1 MQQGMLYEESAV
13 SVNSAHEAKV
23 WKALHIV
30 QWIFMVITAFA
41 VFFTVLWA
49 LPSMIGEFQKNKN
62 VPGFVFALVTWIGGV
77 GSLAL
82 IAVLFWRLKLRRN
95 VSYDY
100 MFVEDELRISKV
112 FNGRKR
118 KFLHKFRADHILKI
132 GYCDRPSFEDTA
144 RGLDKKS
151 IVYLTPNY
159 EPAEEKFFF
168 YILYSDAAGK
178 GLYII
183 ESREMMLEYLVR
195 AAGRNKFERQ

>member
-1 MQQGMLYEESAV
+1 MQQGMLYEESAI
-13 SVNSAHEAKV
+13 STNSAHEVKMWRV
-23 WKALHIV
+23 FHV
-30 QWIFMVITAFA
+30 MQWIFIVLSAIG
-41 VFFTVLWA
+41 VFLSMLFV
-49 LPSMIGEFQKNKN
+49 PSMFDAYNKDHN
-62 VPGFVFALVTWIGGV
+62 LSALIFTLVTWFGGL
-77 GSLAL
+77 GSLVL

-100 MFVEDELRISKV
+100 NFVEDELRVSKV

-118 KFLHKFRADHILKI
+118 KFLHRIAADHILKI

-144 RGLDKKS
+144 RPFDKKS
-151 IVYLTPNY
+151 IKYLTPNY

-168 YILYSDAAGK
+168 YILYSDSVGK
-178 GLYII
+178 RLYII